1 MGLGKTLATPGL
13 PGRTVL
19 LILFWQAF
27 VFLGTLVP
35 FSVQAE
41 VVPPA
46 AVLGFLAAVAALLGM
61 YQAFDWDKPPGR
73 TALEQLRRS
82 SWAVRVIYGPVV
94 LGGWLLENLFFGSVL
109 TLTILLIWPLL
120 VAGYLRSLAREH
132 RWLRGL
138 RKQGRLMPWSRVP
151 AAVERGD
158 GFLLLE
164 LQWEEAG
171 PSWAK
176 LSRLWWVPCA
186 AEQAPLKERLPTYR
200 QFLENN
206 MPADQTNRPGMQQ
219 AFQDYQHPQH
229 GRGLLVTI
237 PPLARRRV
245 KKLLAE
251 PWLAATLRVTWF
263 NT

>member
-1 MGLGKTLATPGL
+1 MSRGKVAFTPGL

-19 LILFWQAF
+19 LILFWEAF

-35 FSVQAE
+35 FSLQAE
-41 VVPPA
+41 VMPPA
-46 AVLGFLAAVAALLGM
+46 AVIGFLAAVAALLGM
-61 YQAFDWDKPPGR
+61 YQAFDWDTPPGG
-73 TALEQLRRS
+73 TVLAQLGRS
-82 SWAVRVIYGPVV
+82 SRAIRWIYGPVV
-94 LGGWLLENLFFGSVL
+94 LGGWLLEKLLLACLL
-109 TLTILLIWPLL
+109 TVTILLISPLL
-120 VAGYLRSLAREH
+120 VAECLRSAARER

-171 PSWAK
+171 PPWEK
-176 LSRLWWVPCA
+176 LSRLWWIPRTV
-186 AEQAPLKERLPTYR
+186 EQAPLQEGLPTYR
-200 QFLENN
+200 QWLENL
-206 MPADQTNRPGMQQ
+206 MPADQMSRPGMQQ
-219 AFQDYQHPQH
+219 AFQDYQHTEH
-229 GRGLLVTI
+229 GRGLLVRI
-237 PPLARRRV
+237 PALARRKV

-251 PWLAATLRVTWF
+251 PWLAAELRVTWF